1 MTTVKIYDI
10 VTISDNGRA
19 LNRVK
24 VINMVY
30 IDLRRIKNDK
40 VRRHIIIN
48 AAYGASEYDYI
59 RLDDYMYIMSARAIC
74 KIYSKINENSNI
86 RHLEYLIT
94 DVESTGTSHLF
105 VRIIGGVPYS
115 LNYINVLVVM
125 SDLLLDGE

>member
-1 MTTVKIYDI
+1 M
-10 VTISDNGRA
+10 VTISDKGRA

-30 IDLRRIKNDK
+30 IDLRKIKNDK

-59 RLDDYMYIMSARAIC
+59 RLDDYMYIMSARAIR

-94 DVESTGTSHLF
+94 DIESVGTSHLF
-105 VRIIGGVPYS
+105 IRIIGGVPYS
-115 LNYINVLVVM
+115 LNYINVLVEM
-125 SDLLLDGE
+125 SNLLLDRRNK